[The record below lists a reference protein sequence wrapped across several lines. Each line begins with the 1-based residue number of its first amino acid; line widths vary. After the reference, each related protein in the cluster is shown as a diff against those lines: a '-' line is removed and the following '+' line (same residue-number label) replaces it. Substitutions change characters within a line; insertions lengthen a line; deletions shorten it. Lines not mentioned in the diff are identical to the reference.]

1 MMETKVDITEH
12 YEKGEK
18 IINIAHAFGMIQ
30 FNSILFRIP
39 QIQYEVTKDIWI
51 WRQSDKCKKQST

>member
-51 WRQSDKCKKQST
+51 WR